1 MQNYL
6 PLALIRRLCLFSCS
20 EAFTVVIPLCMPL
33 CTIYGELHSMGR
45 TRMVS
50 YMRQIKHRWRSLIT
64 LSNKTK
70 RNKPRAAQ
78 RQHFKL
84 LILHDNDLDSSNK
97 NIRTVW
103 PTEIIH
109 PQTHWGEKWIVKYQ
123 TGLALDFT
131 QSQFKECLDWSV
143 VEPFQQNK
151 EHVAITEMSE

>member
-64 LSNKTK
+64 LPNKTK

-97 NIRTVW
+97 KYKDSLTNRDNSSTDTLRWKMNCQISDWFSIRFYTV
-103 PTEIIH
+103 
-109 PQTHWGEKWIVKYQ
+109 
-123 TGLALDFT
+123 
-131 QSQFKECLDWSV
+131 SV
-143 VEPFQQNK
+143 
-151 EHVAITEMSE
+151 